1 MSIRKRVEETVIVDN
16 KVVVLVVSGLMVAF
30 LSWLIHSKM
39 GLYGMIIGAFFTW
52 VMATYAYVVY
62 GVEMLKYWKV
72 RVLLISPL
80 ILYII
85 ANILWYAYSNPSI
98 EEILS
103 QILGAISTT
112 LITLAVLLVL
122 LRIAEH
128 MPGAKL

>member
-1 MSIRKRVEETVIVDN
+1 MSIRKRVEETVLVDN
-16 KVVVLVVSGLMVAF
+16 KVIVLVVSGLMVAF

-62 GVEMLKYWKV
+62 GVEMLKYWRV

-80 ILYII
+80 TLYII
-85 ANILWYAYSNPSI
+85 ANILWYIYGNPSI

>member
-1 MSIRKRVEETVIVDN
+1 MSIRKRVEETVLVDN
-16 KVVVLVVSGLMVAF
+16 KVVILVVSGLMVAF

>member
-1 MSIRKRVEETVIVDN
+1 MSTRRQVEEVVIVDN
-16 KVVVLVVSGLMVAF
+16 KVVVLIISGLMIA
-30 LSWLIHSKM
+30 LLGWLAHGKM

-62 GVEMLKYWKV
+62 GVEMLKYWRV
-72 RVLLISPL
+72 RILLIVPL
-80 ILYII
+80 TLYIV
-85 ANILWYAYSNPSI
+85 ANILWYVYGSPSI

-122 LRIAEH
+122 LRIAEQ

>member
-1 MSIRKRVEETVIVDN
+1 MSIRKRVEETVLVDN

-62 GVEMLKYWKV
+62 GVEMLKYWRV

-85 ANILWYAYSNPSI
+85 ANILWYIYGNPSI